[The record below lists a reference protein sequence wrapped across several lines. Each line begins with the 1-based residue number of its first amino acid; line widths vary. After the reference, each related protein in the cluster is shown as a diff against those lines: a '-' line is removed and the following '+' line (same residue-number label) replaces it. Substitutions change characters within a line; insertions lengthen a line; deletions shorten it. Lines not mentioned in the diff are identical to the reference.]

1 MFETTLMQPATKS
14 GYVWIGGQKLD
25 DDTGLAWTIA
35 LIETAYY
42 NLCKA
47 NGQLNPPPLEW
58 YPLNIL
64 CYPNYSISKRG
75 KVMNNQ
81 LDRLVEGFW
90 HESGKRRVS
99 ITDINHR
106 KQYEYV
112 DRLVAKMFVGPPPHP
127 TAIIRHLYGNAD
139 NCEVSNLIWV
149 VAKKAKKGNTPMTKL
164 SAKSILIPPSSSTDT
179 TFNAAIHAKKEERKN
194 KEKKKDSSI
203 TNDDD
208 VWSKLSA
215 VVAREAQ
222 AHAHMPVIVVKC
234 KRIDLEAEEEEDTS
248 DVQPGSACTNYS
260 LLNDAE

>member
-1 MFETTLMQPATKS
+1 MQPATKS

-42 NLCKA
+42 NLCRA

-127 TAIIRHLYGNAD
+127 TAIIRHLDGNAD

-149 VAKKAKKGNTPMTKL
+149 VAKKAKKGNTPMQL

-179 TFNAAIHAKKEERKN
+179 LPTLPSTPRRKRERTKRRRRTAKTRV
-194 KEKKKDSSI
+194 SQMMMMCGQS
-203 TNDDD
+203 
-208 VWSKLSA
+208 
-215 VVAREAQ
+215 
-222 AHAHMPVIVVKC
+222 
-234 KRIDLEAEEEEDTS
+234 
-248 DVQPGSACTNYS
+248 
-260 LLNDAE
+260 